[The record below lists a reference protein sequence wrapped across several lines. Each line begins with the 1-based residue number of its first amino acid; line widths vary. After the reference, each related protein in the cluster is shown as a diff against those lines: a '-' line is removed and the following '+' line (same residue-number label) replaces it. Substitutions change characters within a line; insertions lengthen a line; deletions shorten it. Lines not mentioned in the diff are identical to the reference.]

1 MGSVHKKLQVLL
13 VGSGGIGTMVA
24 YALEKGGKV
33 EVAAV
38 LRSNFEAVFD
48 NGFTIHSVDHGEIKD
63 WQPTSSELC
72 ITQQVLFKFHELT
85 ITYLVLDSIPSV
97 NKESW
102 RAAYDYVIIT
112 TKNAPDIPPSLPDL
126 IAPAITPGH
135 TAIVLIQNGLN
146 IERPFF
152 SAFPT
157 NTILSG
163 ITFMGAIESPPG
175 TINHHNH
182 DRTFIGAFHNP
193 AAGLPQKAFA
203 TALALRLMDAYSACG
218 PNVDCTYE
226 PDVPYSRWRKLLY
239 NASYN
244 GVAAILG
251 MDTSRMR
258 FSEHIIDDLIC
269 PLMQEIRATAK
280 AAAGV
285 ELEEE
290 LIEKIITA
298 DGYDKCFKP
307 SMLQD
312 VEKGKFIEFENL
324 VGEPLREA
332 ERVGVKTP
340 TLKVVYG
347 LLKGL
352 QFKAKE
358 RHLKE
363 VVVPRNGEGLKYGG
377 CVRS

>member
-1 MGSVHKKLQVLL
+1 MGSIDADKKLQVLL

-24 YALEKGGKV
+24 YALEKGGKA

-63 WQPTSSELC
+63 WQPTS
-72 ITQQVLFKFHELT
+72 I
-85 ITYLVLDSIPSV
+85 LDSIPSV
-97 NKESW
+97 DKESW
-102 RAAYDYVIIT
+102 RAPYDYVIVT
-112 TKNAPDIPPSLPDL
+112 TKNVPDIPPSIPDL

-146 IERPFF
+146 IERPFL

-157 NTILSG
+157 NPILSG

-175 TINHHNH
+175 SINHHNH
-182 DRTFIGAFHNP
+182 DRSFIGVFDNP
-193 AAGLPQKAFA
+193 TANKEQKACA
-203 TALALRLMDAYSACG
+203 VAAARRLVDAYSACG

-226 PDVPYSRWRKLLY
+226 PNVPYSRWRKLLY

-258 FSEHIIDDLIC
+258 FTEHIVDELIR
-269 PLMQEIRATAK
+269 PLMREIRATAK
-280 AAAGV
+280 AVAGV

-290 LIEKIITA
+290 LIESMITA
-298 DGYDKCFKP
+298 DRYDKFFKP

-312 VEKGKFIEFENL
+312 VEKGRFIEFENL

-332 ERVGVKTP
+332 ERVGVETP

-352 QFKAKE
+352 QFKARE
-358 RHLKE
+358 RHLRE
-363 VVVPRNGEGLKYGG
+363 VVVPRSGEGLRYGCHG
-377 CVRS
+377 KS

>member
-1 MGSVHKKLQVLL
+1 MGSVDKKLQVLL
-13 VGSGGIGTMVA
+13 VGSGAIGTMVA
-24 YALEKGGKV
+24 YALEKGGKA

-48 NGFTIHSVDHGEIKD
+48 NGFTIQSVDHGKIKD
-63 WQPTSSELC
+63 WRPTS
-72 ITQQVLFKFHELT
+72 I
-85 ITYLVLDSIPSV
+85 LDSIPSV
-97 NKESW
+97 NEESW
-102 RAAYDYVIIT
+102 RAPYDYVIVT
-112 TKNAPDIPPSLPDL
+112 TKNIPDIPPSLPDL

-135 TAIVLIQNGLN
+135 TAIALIQNGLN

-152 SAFPT
+152 SVFPT
-157 NTILSG
+157 NPVLSG

-182 DRTFIGAFHNP
+182 DRTYIGVFRNP
-193 AAGLPQKAFA
+193 AATPNQKDIAIHA
-203 TALALRLMDAYSACG
+203 ADDLVNAYRACG

-226 PDVPYSRWRKLLY
+226 PNVPYSRWRKLLY

-251 MDTSRMR
+251 IDTSRMR
-258 FSEHIIDDLIC
+258 FSEHIIDDLIR

-290 LIEKIITA
+290 LIETMITA
-298 DGYDKCFKP
+298 DGYDKFFKP

-312 VEKGKFIEFENL
+312 VEKGQFIEFENL

-332 ERVGVKTP
+332 QRAGVATP

-352 QFKAKE
+352 QFKAME
-358 RHLKE
+358 GNMEE
-363 VVVPRNGEGLKYGG
+363 VVVPRSGEGLRYGG
-377 CVRS
+377 CGKS

>member
-1 MGSVHKKLQVLL
+1 MGSVDANKKLQVLL

-24 YALEKGGKV
+24 YALEKGGKA

-38 LRSNFEAVFD
+38 LRSNFEAVFE
-48 NGFTIHSVDHGEIKD
+48 NGFTIHSVDHGEVRD
-63 WQPTSSELC
+63 WRPTS
-72 ITQQVLFKFHELT
+72 I
-85 ITYLVLDSIPSV
+85 LDSIPSV
-97 NKESW
+97 NEESW
-102 RAAYDYVIIT
+102 RAPYDYVIVA
-112 TKNAPDIPPSLPDL
+112 TKNIPDIPPQITDI

-152 SAFPT
+152 SAFPA
-157 NTILSG
+157 NPILSG
-163 ITFMGAIESPPG
+163 ITFSGAIESPPG

-182 DRTFIGAFHNP
+182 ERTFIGIFDNP
-193 AAGLPQKAFA
+193 TAASYSQKSRAIA
-203 TALALRLMDAYSACG
+203 AARRLVDAYTACG
-218 PNVDCTYE
+218 PEVDCTYE
-226 PDVPYSRWRKLLY
+226 PDVAYSRWRKLLY

-244 GVAAILG
+244 GVAAVLG

-258 FSEHIIDDLIC
+258 FTEHIIDDLIR

-285 ELEEE
+285 ELEEK
-290 LIEKIITA
+290 LIETMITA
-298 DGYDKCFKP
+298 DGYDKFFKP

-312 VEKGKFIEFENL
+312 VEKGRFIEFENL

-332 ERVGVKTP
+332 ERVGVETP

-352 QFKAKE
+352 QFKARE
-358 RHLKE
+358 RNLE
-363 VVVPRNGEGLKYGG
+363 DVVAPRSGEGLRYGG
-377 CVRS
+377 CEKS